1 MIVSIT
7 GKLTKKTPNHIVV
20 DLNGLGYFCNISAN
34 TYDDLPSEGEVASLL
49 TFFNVT
55 EHKHELYAFSE
66 ELERELFMMLIGVS
80 GIGPKTA
87 IGLLAAVSPNEFKRR
102 LVAGEVGML
111 TALPGIGPKT
121 ARRIIVEL
129 KDKFVKLQ
137 SEDLPVEDAQ
147 DVSPVES
154 EALQALETLGYKPVQ
169 INKILRDLTIENGE
183 LSTQALIKLALNKL
197 K

>member
-7 GKLTKKTPNHIVV
+7 GKLMKKHPDHIII
-20 DLNGLGYFCNISAN
+20 DLNGLGYFCHISTN
-34 TYDDLPSEGEVASLL
+34 TYDNLPIEGELVSLL
-49 TFFNVT
+49 TYFNVT
-55 EHKHELYAFSE
+55 EHNQELFAFSE
-66 ELERELFMMLIGVS
+66 ELERELFLMLIGVS

-102 LVAGEVGML
+102 LIGGEVGML

-137 SEDLPVEDAQ
+137 SEDLPVED
-147 DVSPVES
+147 SEEISLVET
-154 EALQALETLGYKPVQ
+154 EVVKALETLGYKPVQ
-169 INKILRDLTIENGE
+169 INKTLRNLKIENGE
-183 LSTQALIKLALNKL
+183 LSTEELLKLALNKL
-197 K
+197 R